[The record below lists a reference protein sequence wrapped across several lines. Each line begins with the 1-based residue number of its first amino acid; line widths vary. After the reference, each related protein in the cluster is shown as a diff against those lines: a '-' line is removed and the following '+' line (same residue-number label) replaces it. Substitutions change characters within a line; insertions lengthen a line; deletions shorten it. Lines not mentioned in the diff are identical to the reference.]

1 MADDDHRRHFPS
13 EDRLSSLPDE
23 LLHVILLRLGSTC
36 AAARTSVLSRRWRHL
51 WADVPEIVLVRG
63 PDAPPDSF
71 HDVVDATLDAHAAS
85 TLERLLI
92 CVSDASESITS
103 GRAAPWLRIAAER
116 VAGAL
121 LLLVPPRLSSLPPV
135 AVQELELP
143 ACVRAKTITFK
154 LQDIWLLRPAP
165 AGGVFTALTALT
177 ILYGRMEG
185 SELTALV
192 STRCPCLKDVRL
204 RLTLVDASDVSIRY
218 DTLRSLWFCVNS
230 PLIEVV
236 APTLEKLCVY
246 YAFKAHFSVPML
258 SELVWIGDYAN
269 DSHQFVNV
277 SRSLQLLH
285 IRRDQRW
292 APTSLLEKFS
302 QVDELNL
309 IICIPRVRWY
319 QQNLL
324 KTNRISYDPVLYFT
338 LFLLMG
344 HDREQQANKLS
355 VTNQIHAKRYLSPMC
370 SAGGNNKASASC
382 FSEMAG

>member
-1 MADDDHRRHFPS
+1 MADDDHRRRCPS

-23 LLHVILLRLGSTC
+23 LLHVIILRLGSTC
-36 AAARTSVLSRRWRHL
+36 AAARTSVLSRRWRHR

-63 PDAPPDSF
+63 TDAPPASF
-71 HDVVDATLDAHAAS
+71 HDVVDAAHAAS

-92 CVSDASESITS
+92 CVSDASEAITS

-154 LQDIWLLRPAP
+154 LQDTWLLRPAP

-177 ILYGRMEG
+177 ILYGSMEG

-204 RLTLVDASDVSIRY
+204 RLTLVDASDVSIRS
-218 DTLRSLWFCVNS
+218 DTLRSLWFCINS

-236 APTLEKLCVY
+236 APRLEKLCVY
-246 YAFKAHFSVPML
+246 YAFKAHFLVPML

-269 DSHQFVNV
+269 DSHQFANV

-309 IICIPRVRWY
+309 IICIPRVHW
-319 QQNLL
+319 
-324 KTNRISYDPVLYFT
+324 
-338 LFLLMG
+338 
-344 HDREQQANKLS
+344 EQQG
-355 VTNQIHAKRYLSPMC
+355 M
-370 SAGGNNKASASC
+370 KAS
-382 FSEMAG
+382 